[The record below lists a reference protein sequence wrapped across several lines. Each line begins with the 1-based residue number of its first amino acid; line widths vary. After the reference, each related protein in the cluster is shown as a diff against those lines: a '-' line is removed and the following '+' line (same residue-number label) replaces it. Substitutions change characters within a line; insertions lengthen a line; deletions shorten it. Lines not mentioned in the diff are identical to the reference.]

1 MPLGSSMVTKAAH
14 QRARRMNSES
24 TRRKWIRYV
33 VSLLK
38 SLKSRLR
45 ISGTARRIVRS
56 DAETVCEL
64 ALARGQR
71 FWEACDGVAVLD
83 VCANG

>member
-1 MPLGSSMVTKAAH
+1 MVTKVAH

-45 ISGTARRIVRS
+45 MSGMARKIVRS
-56 DAETVCEL
+56 DAETVCGL
-64 ALARGQR
+64 AAEWGQQ
-71 FWEACDGVAVLD
+71 FWGACDGVAVLD